1 MDSTIWLYIALAI
14 FVVGLIIAI
23 VGVVML
29 ISGMKE
35 PVKKMKGSANN
46 LKERVDKLNLEV
58 STLSHNANELKE
70 DVQMKSEKVGVLVD
84 AAKGTMNSVVDLNA
98 SVRAITGGIASRVD
112 HDKQSIAEVNQYSNT
127 AMGFVNFI
135 KNRKSSEPIN
145 TTYTPTSVADE
156 KQLPK
161 NY

>member
-46 LKERVDKLNLEV
+46 LKERVDKLNLEAT
-58 STLSHNANELKE
+58 TLSHTTNELKE
-70 DVQMKSEKVGVLVD
+70 DIQMKSEKVSVLTD
-84 AAKGTMNSVVDLNA
+84 AAKGTVNSIIDLNA
-98 SVRAITGGIASRVD
+98 SVRAITGDIASKVD
-112 HDKQSIAEVNQYSNT
+112 RDKRSIAEVNQYSNT
-127 AMGFVNFI
+127 AMGFLSFI
-135 KNRKSSEPIN
+135 KNRISSETIDA
-145 TTYTPTSVADE
+145 TYTPTSVTDD

>member
-29 ISGMKE
+29 ISGIKE
-35 PVKKMKGSANN
+35 PMKKMKGSANN

-58 STLSHNANELKE
+58 TTLSHNANELKE
-70 DVQMKSEKVGVLVD
+70 DVQLKSEKVGTLVD
-84 AAKGTMNSVVDLNA
+84 AAKGTVNSVIDLNA
-98 SVRAITGGIASRVD
+98 SVRAITGGIASQVD
-112 HDKQSIAEVNQYSNT
+112 HDKQRVAEVNQYSNT
-127 AMGFVNFI
+127 AIGFVNFI
-135 KNRKSSEPIN
+135 KNRTSSGTAN
-145 TTYTPTSVADE
+145 ATYTPSSAADE
-156 KQLPK
+156 SQVSK